1 MPKTKTE
8 ITQTL
13 IDSLP
18 PGHDITL
25 EFAMSHWWV
34 NIRANSGLRLTDL
47 GYMVLSALDLPRYSV
62 NIDPEKFNR
71 VVMLELDKK
80 LRAPY
85 YIETKKRIPK
95 KLVMFSSREAMLA
108 GLYGDLGKFLKN
120 Y

>member
-8 ITQTL
+8 ITQTI

-18 PGHDITL
+18 PGHDIDL
-25 EFAMSHWWV
+25 EYALNHWWV
-34 NIRANSGLRLTDL
+34 NIRSTGGLRLTEL
-47 GYMVLSALDLPRYSV
+47 GYMVLSTLDLPRYSV
-62 NIDPEKFNR
+62 NIDPKKFDR
-71 VVMLELDKK
+71 TIILELDKK

-85 YIETKKRIPK
+85 YIETKKRIPV

-108 GLYGDLGKFLKN
+108 GLYGDLHNWLKN

>member
-25 EFAMSHWWV
+25 DFAMSHWWV
-34 NIRANSGLRLTDL
+34 NIRANSGLRLTNL
-47 GYMVLSALDLPRYSV
+47 GYMVIKSLDLPQWSV
-62 NIDPEKFNR
+62 DIDPERFTR
-71 VVMLELDKK
+71 QLVLELDRKM
-80 LRAPY
+80 RAPY
-85 YIETKKRIPK
+85 YIEAKKKIPK
-95 KLVMFSSREAMLA
+95 KLIMFSSREAMLA